1 MAFYDLNNGIVVG
14 DTGIILGTTNGGTN
28 WIVFPPSGN
37 NINLYAVSYRSGNWV
52 AVGAEG
58 TILRNGNIQ
67 TSGTTN
73 DLFGVY
79 FLDANYGIAVGDY
92 STILRTTNAG
102 SNWTNLMTNDSA
114 IILRS
119 VYFINEDTG
128 FAVGD
133 FDYSGGFGIMWGIIL
148 HTNNGGV
155 SWDTTIVYP
164 WVLEGIGNFGSQTT
178 VQKSPDCLP
187 NSHLTFC
194 TIH

>member
-1 MAFYDLNNGIVVG
+1 MKKLLQTLFFFLIVTQICFAQWYQQSSGTTQNLNGVAFYDLNNGIVVG
-14 DTGIILGTTNGGTN
+14 DSGIILGTTNGGTN

-79 FLDANYGIAVGDY
+79 FLDANYGIAVGDS

-102 SNWTNLMTNDSA
+102 SNWTNLGTNDST
-114 IILRS
+114 ITLCSWR
-119 VYFINEDTG
+119 FI
-128 FAVGD
+128 
-133 FDYSGGFGIMWGIIL
+133 
-148 HTNNGGV
+148 
-155 SWDTTIVYP
+155 
-164 WVLEGIGNFGSQTT
+164 
-178 VQKSPDCLP
+178 
-187 NSHLTFC
+187 
-194 TIH
+194 